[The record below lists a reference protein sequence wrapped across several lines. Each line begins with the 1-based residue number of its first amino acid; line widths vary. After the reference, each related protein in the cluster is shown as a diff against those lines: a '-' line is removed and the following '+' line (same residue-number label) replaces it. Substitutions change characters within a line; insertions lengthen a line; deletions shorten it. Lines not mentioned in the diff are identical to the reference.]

1 MASEKKIE
9 PKSAETAG
17 KTGAANDPAR
27 RLVPR
32 KVSRKT
38 AKKK

>member
-1 MASEKKIE
+1 MASEKKLE
-9 PKSAETAG
+9 PKSADSAG
-17 KTGAANDPAR
+17 KTEATNDPAR